1 MAQVNVTEVATMI
14 LAHNWAAL
22 RDLLSGWRVPDI
34 ADVLIQLD
42 KPSRVLL
49 FRCLPRKTAADVF
62 SELEGEDTDSLLKE
76 LTDEETRL
84 LLAYMR
90 PDDRTEL
97 LEELPG
103 QVTQRLL
110 NLLSP
115 DDLREARSL
124 LGYPERSIGRLMTPD
139 YVAIRPDWPVSRS
152 MEQVRQRGRD
162 SETVDTLYVVD
173 PGWKLLGA
181 VSLRQLILAKP
192 DQTAESI
199 MASPA
204 ISLSAL
210 DDREEAAR
218 VMDKYDLSV
227 LPVVASDGVMVGIVT
242 SDDIFEVAQEEAT
255 EDFHKSAAVTPL
267 KTGYKEASLW
277 VLLKSRLGWLLTLIA
292 VDLVA
297 ARVMATY
304 EGIISKVVSL
314 VFFMP
319 LIIGCSGNAGSQ
331 SSTLAVRDLALGE
344 VDRGD
349 WRRLTLKEIVV
360 SAGLGLTIG
369 FAVWRPAI
377 LQGGAGVGAV
387 VALSS
392 VLIVVVGGTVG
403 MLTPFLL
410 NRLGFDPAT
419 SSSPLITSIADIL
432 GVIIYF
438 SLANRFLGL

>member
-1 MAQVNVTEVATMI
+1 LAQVNVTEVATMI

>member
-1 MAQVNVTEVATMI
+1 
-14 LAHNWAAL
+14 
-22 RDLLSGWRVPDI
+22 PDI